1 MVPGSAS
8 FGLVAPISL
17 RAAFTTPGPSHTL
30 HEGGAADGQQ
40 KGRQGRVLS
49 EDRSGAGSGAPW
61 PQRGRR

>member
-30 HEGGAADGQQ
+30 RRGGAADGQE
-40 KGRQGRVLS
+40 KGRVLS
-49 EDRSGAGSGAPW
+49 EVRSGAGGGGVPW